1 MKLFEPFT
9 VNGKLTLK
17 NRIVMP
23 ALVTRLATE
32 EGEITEELVER
43 YLLYARG
50 GTGLIITEAISV
62 KKQKSGPLLRLS
74 EDRFVPALRELTDR
88 VHGESDTR
96 IAPQIIHF
104 MKISRSG
111 YRQKVEDLPVE
122 EIREIPELFA
132 GAAQRAR
139 SAGFDGVELH
149 FAHAYTMSSFLSL
162 HNHRKDE
169 YGGSL
174 KNRLHLAEVV
184 VEASRKAVGK
194 DFVLGA
200 RINGDE
206 FTLGGNTLQQSRPIA
221 LRLAE
226 LGLDYISV
234 SAGGKFEDAVAKPG
248 EALVPYTGYSGHR
261 TMPPHWMP
269 EKVNVYLAA
278 DIRKTLR
285 HAGHQTPIVAAG
297 RIPNAGVA
305 ESVLENDEAD
315 LVAIARPTLCDPYWP
330 RKTLEGREPGILRC
344 VYCNKCKEADEA
356 FQKVYC
362 AQWKKGEGSIEVRSH
377 RRHSSRI

>member
-1 MKLFEPFT
+1 MKLFGPFT
-9 VNGKLTLK
+9 IKGKLTLK

-32 EGEITEELVER
+32 EGEITEELIER

-50 GTGLIITEAISV
+50 GIGLIVTEAISV
-62 KKQKSGPLLRLS
+62 RDQKSGPLLRLS
-74 EDRFVPALRELTDR
+74 EDRFVPVLRELTNR
-88 VHGESDTR
+88 VHRESEAR

-111 YRQKVEDLPVE
+111 YRQKVEDLPLDEV
-122 EIREIPELFA
+122 REIPQLFA
-132 GAAQRAR
+132 KAAERAR
-139 SAGFDGVELH
+139 AAGFDAVELH
-149 FAHAYTMSSFLSL
+149 FAHAYTLSSFLSR
-162 HNHRKDE
+162 HNQRKDE

-174 KNRLHLAEVV
+174 KNRLHLAEEVV
-184 VEASRKAVGK
+184 QRSRESVGH

-206 FTLGGNTLQQSRPIA
+206 FTLGGNTLQQSRSIA

-234 SAGGKFEDAVAKPG
+234 TAGGKFEDAVAKEGQP
-248 EALVPYTGYSGHR
+248 LVPYTGYSGHR
-261 TMPPHWMP
+261 AMPPHWMP

-285 HAGHQTPIVAAG
+285 HAGYETPVVTAG
-297 RIPNAGVA
+297 RIPNAEVA
-305 ESVLENDEAD
+305 EGILETGEAD
-315 LVAIARPTLCDPYWP
+315 LVAIARPTLCDPCWP
-330 RKTLEGREPGILRC
+330 RKTMEGRISEILRC
-344 VYCNKCKEADEA
+344 IYCNKCKEADEA

-362 AQWKKGEGSIEVRSH
+362 VQWKKKDGKMTPPEP
-377 RRHSSRI
+377 

>member
-1 MKLFEPFT
+1 MKLLEPFT
-9 VNGKLTLK
+9 IRGKLTLK

-23 ALVTRLATE
+23 ALVTRLATK
-32 EGEITEELVER
+32 EGEITEELIER

-50 GTGLIITEAISV
+50 GIGLIVTEAISV
-62 KKQKSGPLLRLS
+62 RDQKSGPLLRLS
-74 EDRFVPALRELTDR
+74 EDRFVPVLRELTNR
-88 VHGESDTR
+88 VHRESEAR

-111 YRQKVEDLPVE
+111 YRQKVEDLPLDAV
-122 EIREIPELFA
+122 REIPQLFA
-132 GAAQRAR
+132 KAAERAR
-139 SAGFDGVELH
+139 AAGFDAVELH
-149 FAHAYTMSSFLSL
+149 FAHAYTLSSFLSR
-162 HNHRKDE
+162 HNQRKDE

-174 KNRLHLAEVV
+174 KNRLHLAEEVV
-184 VEASRKAVGK
+184 QRSRESVGH

-206 FTLGGNTLQQSRPIA
+206 FTLGGNTLQQSRSIA

-234 SAGGKFEDAVAKPG
+234 TAGGKFEDAVAKEGQP
-248 EALVPYTGYSGHR
+248 LVPYTGYSGHR
-261 TMPPHWMP
+261 AMPPHWMP

-285 HAGHQTPIVAAG
+285 HAGYETPVVTAG
-297 RIPNAGVA
+297 RIPNAEVA
-305 ESVLENDEAD
+305 EGILETGEAD
-315 LVAIARPTLCDPYWP
+315 LVAIARPTLCDPSWP
-330 RKTLEGREPGILRC
+330 RKTMEGREQEILRC
-344 VYCNKCKEADEA
+344 IYCNKCKEADEA

-362 AQWKKGEGSIEVRSH
+362 AQWKEEDGKLVH
-377 RRHSSRI
+377 PKV

>member
-62 KKQKSGPLLRLS
+62 RKQKSGPLLRLS

-88 VHGESDTR
+88 VHGESDAR

-162 HNHRKDE
+162 HNRRKDE

-174 KNRLHLAEVV
+174 KNRLHL
-184 VEASRKAVGK
+184 
-194 DFVLGA
+194 
-200 RINGDE
+200 
-206 FTLGGNTLQQSRPIA
+206 
-221 LRLAE
+221 
-226 LGLDYISV
+226 
-234 SAGGKFEDAVAKPG
+234 
-248 EALVPYTGYSGHR
+248 
-261 TMPPHWMP
+261 
-269 EKVNVYLAA
+269 
-278 DIRKTLR
+278 
-285 HAGHQTPIVAAG
+285 
-297 RIPNAGVA
+297 
-305 ESVLENDEAD
+305 
-315 LVAIARPTLCDPYWP
+315 
-330 RKTLEGREPGILRC
+330 
-344 VYCNKCKEADEA
+344 
-356 FQKVYC
+356 
-362 AQWKKGEGSIEVRSH
+362 
-377 RRHSSRI
+377 

>member
-9 VNGKLTLK
+9 INGKLSLK

-23 ALVTRLATE
+23 ALVTRLATD
-32 EGEITEELVER
+32 EGGITEELLER

-88 VHGESDTR
+88 VHGGSDAR

-104 MKISRSG
+104 MKVSRSG

-132 GAAQRAR
+132 RAAERAR
-139 SAGFDGVELH
+139 TAGFDAVELH
-149 FAHAYTMSSFLSL
+149 FAHAYTLSSFLSR
-162 HNHRKDE
+162 HNRRKDE
-169 YGGSL
+169 YGGSP
-174 KNRLHLAEVV
+174 KNRLHLAEEV
-184 VEASRKAVGK
+184 VEASRKAVGA
-194 DFVLGA
+194 DFVLGT

-206 FTLGGNTLQQSRPIA
+206 FTLGGNTLQQSRSIA
-221 LRLAE
+221 LRLAQF
-226 LGLDYISV
+226 GLDYISV
-234 SAGGKFEDAVAKPG
+234 SAGGKFEDAVAKQG
-248 EALVPYTGYSGHR
+248 EALIPYTGYSGHR
-261 TMPPHWMP
+261 AMPPHWMP

-285 HAGHQTPIVAAG
+285 EAGYQTPVVAAG
-297 RIPNAGVA
+297 RIPNARVA
-305 ESVLENDEAD
+305 EGVLENREAD
-315 LVAIARPTLCDPYWP
+315 LVAIARPTLCDPQWP
-330 RKTLEGREPGILRC
+330 RKTVEGREKEILRC

-362 AQWKKGEGSIEVRSH
+362 VQWEKKGGTIIPPEAQQ
-377 RRHSSRI
+377 

>member
-1 MKLFEPFT
+1 MKLFGPFT
-9 VNGKLTLK
+9 IKGKLTLK

-32 EGEITEELVER
+32 EGEITEELIER

-50 GTGLIITEAISV
+50 GIGLIVTEAISV
-62 KKQKSGPLLRLS
+62 RDQKSGPLLRLS
-74 EDRFVPALRELTDR
+74 EDRFVPVLRELTNR
-88 VHGESDTR
+88 VHRESEAR

-111 YRQKVEDLPVE
+111 YRQKVEDLPLDAV
-122 EIREIPELFA
+122 REIPQLFA
-132 GAAQRAR
+132 KAAERAR
-139 SAGFDGVELH
+139 AAGFDAVELH
-149 FAHAYTMSSFLSL
+149 FAHAYTLSSFLSR
-162 HNHRKDE
+162 HNQRKDE

-174 KNRLHLAEVV
+174 KNRLHLAEEVV
-184 VEASRKAVGK
+184 QRSRESVGH

-206 FTLGGNTLQQSRPIA
+206 FTLGGNTLQQSRSIA

-234 SAGGKFEDAVAKPG
+234 TAGGKFEDAVAKEGQP
-248 EALVPYTGYSGHR
+248 LVPYTGYSGHR
-261 TMPPHWMP
+261 AMPPHWMP

-285 HAGHQTPIVAAG
+285 HAGYETPVVTAG
-297 RIPNAGVA
+297 RIPNAEVA
-305 ESVLENDEAD
+305 EGILETGEAD
-315 LVAIARPTLCDPYWP
+315 LVAIARPTLCDPCWP
-330 RKTLEGREPGILRC
+330 RKTMEGRISEILRC
-344 VYCNKCKEADEA
+344 IYCNKCKEADEA

-362 AQWKKGEGSIEVRSH
+362 VQWKKKDGKMTPPEP
-377 RRHSSRI
+377 

>member
-1 MKLFEPFT
+1 VKLFEPFT
-9 VNGKLTLK
+9 IKGKLTLK

-32 EGEITEELVER
+32 EGEITEELIER

-50 GTGLIITEAISV
+50 GTGLIVTEAISV
-62 KKQKSGPLLRLS
+62 RDQKSGPLLRLS
-74 EDRFVPALRELTDR
+74 EDRFVPVLRELTNR
-88 VHGESDTR
+88 VHSESGAR

-111 YRQKVEDLPVE
+111 YRQKVEDLPLEQV
-122 EIREIPELFA
+122 RKIPELFA
-132 GAAQRAR
+132 RAAERAR
-139 SAGFDGVELH
+139 SAGFDAVELH
-149 FAHAYTMSSFLSL
+149 FAHAYTLSSFLSR
-162 HNHRKDE
+162 HNQRKDE

-174 KNRLHLAEVV
+174 KKRLCLAEEVV
-184 VEASRKAVGK
+184 QSCRKAVGE

-234 SAGGKFEDAVAKPG
+234 TAGGKFEDAVPK
-248 EALVPYTGYSGHR
+248 EEQALVPYTGYSGHR
-261 TMPPHWMP
+261 AMPPQWMP

-285 HAGHQTPIVAAG
+285 HAGYETPIVTAG
-297 RIPNAGVA
+297 RIPNAEVA
-305 ESVLENDEAD
+305 ESILETGEAD

-330 RKTLEGREPGILRC
+330 RKTLEGRKPEILRC
-344 VYCNKCKEADEA
+344 LYCNKCKEADEA

-362 AQWKKGEGSIEVRSH
+362 AQWKEENGKLLHPKV
-377 RRHSSRI
+377 

>member
-9 VNGKLTLK
+9 INGKLSLR

-32 EGEITEELVER
+32 EGEITEELLDR

-50 GTGLIITEAISV
+50 GTGFIITEAISV

-74 EDRFVPALRELTDR
+74 EDRFVPAFRELTGR
-88 VHGESDTR
+88 VHGGSDAK

-111 YRQKVEDLPVE
+111 YRQKVEDLSVE
-122 EIREIPELFA
+122 EIREIPDLFA
-132 GAAQRAR
+132 RAAERAR
-139 SAGFDGVELH
+139 SAGFDAVELH
-149 FAHAYTMSSFLSL
+149 FAHAYTLSSLLSR
-162 HNHRKDE
+162 HNQRKDE

-174 KNRLHLAEVV
+174 RNRLRLAEEV
-184 VEASRKAVGK
+184 VEASRKAVGE

-206 FTLGGNTLQQSRPIA
+206 FTLGGNTLQQSRSIA

-234 SAGGKFEDAVAKPG
+234 SAGGKFEDAVAKPA

-261 TMPPHWMP
+261 AMPPYWMP
-269 EKVNVYLAA
+269 EKVNVYLGA

-285 HAGHQTPIVAAG
+285 QAGYETPIVTAG
-297 RIPNAGVA
+297 RIPDAGVA
-305 ESVLENDEAD
+305 ESVLANGEAD
-315 LVAIARPTLCDPYWP
+315 LVAIARPTLCDPDWP
-330 RKTLEGREPGILRC
+330 KKTVQGREQEVLRC

-362 AQWKKGEGSIEVRSH
+362 AQWEKKTGFRFSPE
-377 RRHSSRI
+377 

>member
-1 MKLFEPFT
+1 MKLFEPFNI
-9 VNGKLTLK
+9 NGKLTLT

-23 ALVTRLATE
+23 ALVTRLAAE
-32 EGEITEELVER
+32 DGAISEELLDR
-43 YLLYARG
+43 YRLYARG

-62 KKQKSGPLLRLS
+62 RKQKSGPLLRLS
-74 EDRFVPALRELTDR
+74 EDRFVPALKELTDR
-88 VHGESDTR
+88 VHGESDAR

-111 YRQKVEDLPVE
+111 YRQKVEDLPVG
-122 EIREIPELFA
+122 EIKDIPGLFA
-132 GAAQRAR
+132 GAAERAR
-139 SAGFDGVELH
+139 TAGFDAVELH
-149 FAHAYTMSSFLSL
+149 FAHAYTLSSFLSR
-162 HNHRKDE
+162 HNQRKDE

-174 KNRLHLAEVV
+174 KKRLRLAEEV
-184 VEASRKAVGK
+184 VEVSRKAVGE

-206 FTLGGNTLQQSRPIA
+206 FTLGGNTLDQSRSIA

-234 SAGGKFEDAVAKPG
+234 SAGGKFEDAVAKQG
-248 EALVPYTGYSGHR
+248 EVLVPYTGYSGHR
-261 TMPPHWMP
+261 AMPPHWMP

-285 HAGHQTPIVAAG
+285 GAGYQTPIVAAG
-297 RIPNAGVA
+297 RIPSAGVA
-305 ESVLENDEAD
+305 EGVLQNNEAD
-315 LVAIARPTLCDPYWP
+315 LVAMARPTLCDPHWP
-330 RKTLEGREPGILRC
+330 KKTLEGREQEILRC

-356 FQKVYC
+356 FLKVYC
-362 AQWKKGEGSIEVRSH
+362 AQWKKKDGRMVPPEP
-377 RRHSSRI
+377 